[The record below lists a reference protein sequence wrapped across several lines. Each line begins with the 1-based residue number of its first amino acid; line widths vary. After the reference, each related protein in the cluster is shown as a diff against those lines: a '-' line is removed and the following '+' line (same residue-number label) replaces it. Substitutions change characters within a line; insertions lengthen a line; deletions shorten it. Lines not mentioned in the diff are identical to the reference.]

1 MTSKPTYEE
10 LVQTVKALKKQ
21 VSRISPLE
29 RSIKKT
35 REHAERIVAIV
46 REPLLVLD
54 AELKVIFANRS
65 FHQVFKVTPQETY
78 GQLLS
83 ALGNGQWDIP
93 KLRRLIA
100 DILLMDTTFHGYE
113 IEHEFEDIGRR
124 VMRVRRRSISGEGQ
138 QSSDDFSDS

>member
-1 MTSKPTYEE
+1 MANKPTYKE
-10 LVQTVKALKKQ
+10 LVQTVKELKKQ

-29 RSIKKT
+29 RSIKET

-78 GQLLS
+78 GQLLYE
-83 ALGNGQWDIP
+83 AGPWT
-93 KLRRLIA
+93 
-100 DILLMDTTFHGYE
+100 MGYPQTART
-113 IEHEFEDIGRR
+113 D
-124 VMRVRRRSISGEGQ
+124 
-138 QSSDDFSDS
+138 